1 MEIVVLAGGAWLAG
15 ALLFTVGLVRAGRG
29 DGVAD
34 FAIDLPQQ
42 AVGV

>member
-1 MEIVVLAGGAWLAG
+1 MGIMVLAGGAWVTG
-15 ALLFTVGLVRAGRG
+15 ALLFTVGLARAGRG

>member
-1 MEIVVLAGGAWLAG
+1 MEIIALAGGAWLAG
-15 ALLFTVGLVRAGRG
+15 ALLFTVGLAQAGHG

-34 FAIDLPQQ
+34 FANDLPQQ